1 MVRLI
6 APILSYTAEEIWQ
19 SSERLNNQEESIF
32 LSNYDRSEIN
42 EESIITKSDW
52 NRIFEIKNDVNQS
65 IEEMRN
71 ENQLKGSLDANVYI
85 EANKNDIKI
94 LEKLGAELHF
104 LFICSETN
112 LIESNNFKITVKSSD
127 NQKCTRCWH
136 RQESVGTS
144 KKHPDLCNRCIENVD
159 DEGEKEVLYKL
170 SYPVLIILLVVL
182 DLFSK
187 DYAANNFLFAQS
199 YTTFIPFIDFLLIY
213 NSGIAFGIFDG
224 YGNLASNLL
233 LVITIFILI
242 YLIRLLV
249 KEKVPIAQF
258 ALSLITA
265 GALGN
270 IIDRFIDGKVTD
282 FLHLELGSFSFFIFN
297 LADAFIT
304 IGAIL
309 IIYFELIYKAK
320 Q

>member
-1 MVRLI
+1 MVR
-6 APILSYTAEEIWQ
+6 
-19 SSERLNNQEESIF
+19 
-32 LSNYDRSEIN
+32 
-42 EESIITKSDW
+42 
-52 NRIFEIKNDVNQS
+52 
-65 IEEMRN
+65 
-71 ENQLKGSLDANVYI
+71 
-85 EANKNDIKI
+85 
-94 LEKLGAELHF
+94 
-104 LFICSETN
+104 
-112 LIESNNFKITVKSSD
+112 VK
-127 NQKCTRCWH
+127 
-136 RQESVGTS
+136 
-144 KKHPDLCNRCIENVD
+144 
-159 DEGEKEVLYKL
+159 KEVLYKL
-170 SYPVLIILLVVL
+170 SYPVLIFLLVVL

-199 YTTFIPFIDFLLIY
+199 YSTFIPFIDFLLIY

-249 KEKVPIAQF
+249 KEKVQIAKF
-258 ALSLITA
+258 ALSLISA

-282 FLHLELGSFSFFIFN
+282 FLHLEFGSFSFFVFN

-304 IGAIL
+304 LGAIL

>member
-1 MVRLI
+1 MMRVR
-6 APILSYTAEEIWQ
+6 
-19 SSERLNNQEESIF
+19 
-32 LSNYDRSEIN
+32 
-42 EESIITKSDW
+42 
-52 NRIFEIKNDVNQS
+52 
-65 IEEMRN
+65 
-71 ENQLKGSLDANVYI
+71 
-85 EANKNDIKI
+85 
-94 LEKLGAELHF
+94 
-104 LFICSETN
+104 
-112 LIESNNFKITVKSSD
+112 
-127 NQKCTRCWH
+127 
-136 RQESVGTS
+136 
-144 KKHPDLCNRCIENVD
+144 
-159 DEGEKEVLYKL
+159 KEVLFKL

-187 DYAANNFLFAQS
+187 DYVANNFLFAQS
-199 YTTFIPFIDFLLIY
+199 YSTFIPFIDFLVIY

-249 KEKVPIAQF
+249 KEKVQIAKF

-282 FLHLELGSFSFFIFN
+282 FLHLEFGSLSFFIFN

-304 IGAIL
+304 LGAIL

>member
-1 MVRLI
+1 M
-6 APILSYTAEEIWQ
+6 
-19 SSERLNNQEESIF
+19 
-32 LSNYDRSEIN
+32 
-42 EESIITKSDW
+42 
-52 NRIFEIKNDVNQS
+52 
-65 IEEMRN
+65 MRA
-71 ENQLKGSLDANVYI
+71 K
-85 EANKNDIKI
+85 
-94 LEKLGAELHF
+94 
-104 LFICSETN
+104 
-112 LIESNNFKITVKSSD
+112 
-127 NQKCTRCWH
+127 
-136 RQESVGTS
+136 
-144 KKHPDLCNRCIENVD
+144 
-159 DEGEKEVLYKL
+159 KEVLYKL

-242 YLIRLLV
+242 YLIRLLI
-249 KEKVPIAQF
+249 KEKVQIAKF

-304 IGAIL
+304 LGAIL

>member
-1 MVRLI
+1 M
-6 APILSYTAEEIWQ
+6 
-19 SSERLNNQEESIF
+19 
-32 LSNYDRSEIN
+32 
-42 EESIITKSDW
+42 
-52 NRIFEIKNDVNQS
+52 
-65 IEEMRN
+65 MRA
-71 ENQLKGSLDANVYI
+71 K
-85 EANKNDIKI
+85 
-94 LEKLGAELHF
+94 
-104 LFICSETN
+104 
-112 LIESNNFKITVKSSD
+112 
-127 NQKCTRCWH
+127 
-136 RQESVGTS
+136 
-144 KKHPDLCNRCIENVD
+144 
-159 DEGEKEVLYKL
+159 KEVLYKL

-242 YLIRLLV
+242 YLVRLLL
-249 KEKVPIAQF
+249 KEKVQIARF

-282 FLHLELGSFSFFIFN
+282 FLHLEFGSFSFFIFN

-304 IGAIL
+304 LGAIL

>member
-1 MVRLI
+1 M
-6 APILSYTAEEIWQ
+6 
-19 SSERLNNQEESIF
+19 
-32 LSNYDRSEIN
+32 
-42 EESIITKSDW
+42 
-52 NRIFEIKNDVNQS
+52 
-65 IEEMRN
+65 MR
-71 ENQLKGSLDANVYI
+71 
-85 EANKNDIKI
+85 
-94 LEKLGAELHF
+94 
-104 LFICSETN
+104 
-112 LIESNNFKITVKSSD
+112 VK
-127 NQKCTRCWH
+127 
-136 RQESVGTS
+136 
-144 KKHPDLCNRCIENVD
+144 
-159 DEGEKEVLYKL
+159 KEVLYKL

-199 YTTFIPFIDFLLIY
+199 YSTFIPFIDFLLIY

-249 KEKVPIAQF
+249 KEKVQIAKF

-282 FLHLELGSFSFFIFN
+282 FLHLEFGSLSFFIFN

-304 IGAIL
+304 LGAIL

>member
-1 MVRLI
+1 M
-6 APILSYTAEEIWQ
+6 
-19 SSERLNNQEESIF
+19 
-32 LSNYDRSEIN
+32 
-42 EESIITKSDW
+42 
-52 NRIFEIKNDVNQS
+52 
-65 IEEMRN
+65 MR
-71 ENQLKGSLDANVYI
+71 
-85 EANKNDIKI
+85 
-94 LEKLGAELHF
+94 
-104 LFICSETN
+104 
-112 LIESNNFKITVKSSD
+112 VK
-127 NQKCTRCWH
+127 
-136 RQESVGTS
+136 
-144 KKHPDLCNRCIENVD
+144 
-159 DEGEKEVLYKL
+159 KEVLYKL
-170 SYPVLIILLVVL
+170 SYPVLIFLLVVL

-199 YTTFIPFIDFLLIY
+199 YSTFIPFIDFLLIY

-249 KEKVPIAQF
+249 KEKVQIAKF

-304 IGAIL
+304 LGAIL

>member
-1 MVRLI
+1 MVRV
-6 APILSYTAEEIWQ
+6 
-19 SSERLNNQEESIF
+19 
-32 LSNYDRSEIN
+32 
-42 EESIITKSDW
+42 K
-52 NRIFEIKNDVNQS
+52 K
-65 IEEMRN
+65 
-71 ENQLKGSLDANVYI
+71 
-85 EANKNDIKI
+85 EA
-94 LEKLGAELHF
+94 
-104 LFICSETN
+104 
-112 LIESNNFKITVKSSD
+112 
-127 NQKCTRCWH
+127 
-136 RQESVGTS
+136 
-144 KKHPDLCNRCIENVD
+144 
-159 DEGEKEVLYKL
+159 LYKL
-170 SYPVLIILLVVL
+170 SYPVLIFLLVVL

-199 YTTFIPFIDFLLIY
+199 YSTFIPFIDFLLIY

-249 KEKVPIAQF
+249 KEKVQIAKF
-258 ALSLITA
+258 ALSLISA

-282 FLHLELGSFSFFIFN
+282 FLHLEFGSFSFFVFN

-304 IGAIL
+304 LGAIL

>member
-1 MVRLI
+1 M
-6 APILSYTAEEIWQ
+6 WM
-19 SSERLNNQEESIF
+19 
-32 LSNYDRSEIN
+32 
-42 EESIITKSDW
+42 
-52 NRIFEIKNDVNQS
+52 
-65 IEEMRN
+65 MRA
-71 ENQLKGSLDANVYI
+71 K
-85 EANKNDIKI
+85 
-94 LEKLGAELHF
+94 
-104 LFICSETN
+104 
-112 LIESNNFKITVKSSD
+112 
-127 NQKCTRCWH
+127 
-136 RQESVGTS
+136 
-144 KKHPDLCNRCIENVD
+144 
-159 DEGEKEVLYKL
+159 KEVLYKL

-249 KEKVPIAQF
+249 KEKVPIAKF

-282 FLHLELGSFSFFIFN
+282 FLHLEFGSFSFFIFN

-304 IGAIL
+304 LGAIL

>member
-1 MVRLI
+1 MIRV
-6 APILSYTAEEIWQ
+6 
-19 SSERLNNQEESIF
+19 
-32 LSNYDRSEIN
+32 
-42 EESIITKSDW
+42 K
-52 NRIFEIKNDVNQS
+52 K
-65 IEEMRN
+65 
-71 ENQLKGSLDANVYI
+71 
-85 EANKNDIKI
+85 EA
-94 LEKLGAELHF
+94 
-104 LFICSETN
+104 
-112 LIESNNFKITVKSSD
+112 
-127 NQKCTRCWH
+127 
-136 RQESVGTS
+136 
-144 KKHPDLCNRCIENVD
+144 
-159 DEGEKEVLYKL
+159 LYKL
-170 SYPVLIILLVVL
+170 SYPVLIILLVAL

-187 DYAANNFLFAQS
+187 NYAVNNFLFAQA

-233 LVITIFILI
+233 LIITIFILI

-249 KEKVPIAQF
+249 KEKVQIAKF

-304 IGAIL
+304 LGAIL

>member
-1 MVRLI
+1 MVR
-6 APILSYTAEEIWQ
+6 
-19 SSERLNNQEESIF
+19 
-32 LSNYDRSEIN
+32 
-42 EESIITKSDW
+42 
-52 NRIFEIKNDVNQS
+52 
-65 IEEMRN
+65 
-71 ENQLKGSLDANVYI
+71 
-85 EANKNDIKI
+85 
-94 LEKLGAELHF
+94 
-104 LFICSETN
+104 
-112 LIESNNFKITVKSSD
+112 VK
-127 NQKCTRCWH
+127 
-136 RQESVGTS
+136 
-144 KKHPDLCNRCIENVD
+144 
-159 DEGEKEVLYKL
+159 KEVLYKL
-170 SYPVLIILLVVL
+170 SYPVLIFLLVVL

-199 YTTFIPFIDFLLIY
+199 YSTFIPFIDFLLIY

-249 KEKVPIAQF
+249 KEKVQNAKF
-258 ALSLITA
+258 ALSLIIA

-282 FLHLELGSFSFFIFN
+282 FLHLEFGSFSFFIFN

-304 IGAIL
+304 LGAIL

>member
-1 MVRLI
+1 
-6 APILSYTAEEIWQ
+6 
-19 SSERLNNQEESIF
+19 
-32 LSNYDRSEIN
+32 
-42 EESIITKSDW
+42 
-52 NRIFEIKNDVNQS
+52 
-65 IEEMRN
+65 MR
-71 ENQLKGSLDANVYI
+71 
-85 EANKNDIKI
+85 
-94 LEKLGAELHF
+94 
-104 LFICSETN
+104 
-112 LIESNNFKITVKSSD
+112 VK
-127 NQKCTRCWH
+127 
-136 RQESVGTS
+136 
-144 KKHPDLCNRCIENVD
+144 
-159 DEGEKEVLYKL
+159 KEVLYKL

-249 KEKVPIAQF
+249 KEKVQIAKF

-282 FLHLELGSFSFFIFN
+282 FLHLEFGSFSFFIFN

-304 IGAIL
+304 LGAIL

>member
-1 MVRLI
+1 MVRV
-6 APILSYTAEEIWQ
+6 
-19 SSERLNNQEESIF
+19 
-32 LSNYDRSEIN
+32 
-42 EESIITKSDW
+42 K
-52 NRIFEIKNDVNQS
+52 K
-65 IEEMRN
+65 
-71 ENQLKGSLDANVYI
+71 
-85 EANKNDIKI
+85 EA
-94 LEKLGAELHF
+94 
-104 LFICSETN
+104 
-112 LIESNNFKITVKSSD
+112 
-127 NQKCTRCWH
+127 
-136 RQESVGTS
+136 
-144 KKHPDLCNRCIENVD
+144 
-159 DEGEKEVLYKL
+159 LYKL
-170 SYPVLIILLVVL
+170 SYPVLIFLLVVL

-199 YTTFIPFIDFLLIY
+199 YSTFIPFIDFLLIY

-249 KEKVPIAQF
+249 KEKVQIAKF

-282 FLHLELGSFSFFIFN
+282 FLHLEFGSLSFFIFN

-304 IGAIL
+304 LGAIL
-309 IIYFELIYKAK
+309 IIYFELIYKANND
-320 Q
+320 

>member
-1 MVRLI
+1 
-6 APILSYTAEEIWQ
+6 
-19 SSERLNNQEESIF
+19 
-32 LSNYDRSEIN
+32 
-42 EESIITKSDW
+42 
-52 NRIFEIKNDVNQS
+52 
-65 IEEMRN
+65 MRA
-71 ENQLKGSLDANVYI
+71 K
-85 EANKNDIKI
+85 
-94 LEKLGAELHF
+94 
-104 LFICSETN
+104 
-112 LIESNNFKITVKSSD
+112 
-127 NQKCTRCWH
+127 
-136 RQESVGTS
+136 
-144 KKHPDLCNRCIENVD
+144 
-159 DEGEKEVLYKL
+159 KEVLYKL
-170 SYPVLIILLVVL
+170 IYPVLIILLVVL
-182 DLFSK
+182 DLFTK

-199 YTTFIPFIDFLLIY
+199 YSTFIPFIDFLLIY

-242 YLIRLLV
+242 YLIRLLA
-249 KEKVPIAQF
+249 KEKVQIAKF

-282 FLHLELGSFSFFIFN
+282 FLHLEFGSFSFFIFN

-304 IGAIL
+304 LGAIL

>member
-1 MVRLI
+1 
-6 APILSYTAEEIWQ
+6 
-19 SSERLNNQEESIF
+19 
-32 LSNYDRSEIN
+32 
-42 EESIITKSDW
+42 
-52 NRIFEIKNDVNQS
+52 
-65 IEEMRN
+65 MRA
-71 ENQLKGSLDANVYI
+71 K
-85 EANKNDIKI
+85 
-94 LEKLGAELHF
+94 
-104 LFICSETN
+104 
-112 LIESNNFKITVKSSD
+112 
-127 NQKCTRCWH
+127 
-136 RQESVGTS
+136 
-144 KKHPDLCNRCIENVD
+144 
-159 DEGEKEVLYKL
+159 KEVLYKL

-249 KEKVPIAQF
+249 KEKVQIAKL

-282 FLHLELGSFSFFIFN
+282 FLHLEFGSFSFFIFN

-304 IGAIL
+304 LGAIL

>member
-1 MVRLI
+1 M
-6 APILSYTAEEIWQ
+6 
-19 SSERLNNQEESIF
+19 
-32 LSNYDRSEIN
+32 
-42 EESIITKSDW
+42 
-52 NRIFEIKNDVNQS
+52 
-65 IEEMRN
+65 MRA
-71 ENQLKGSLDANVYI
+71 K
-85 EANKNDIKI
+85 
-94 LEKLGAELHF
+94 
-104 LFICSETN
+104 
-112 LIESNNFKITVKSSD
+112 
-127 NQKCTRCWH
+127 
-136 RQESVGTS
+136 
-144 KKHPDLCNRCIENVD
+144 
-159 DEGEKEVLYKL
+159 KEVLYKL
-170 SYPVLIILLVVL
+170 SYPVLIFLLVVL

-199 YTTFIPFIDFLLIY
+199 YSTFIPFIDFLLIY

-249 KEKVPIAQF
+249 KEKVQIAKF

-282 FLHLELGSFSFFIFN
+282 FLHLEFGSLSFFIFN

-304 IGAIL
+304 LGAIL

>member
-1 MVRLI
+1 M
-6 APILSYTAEEIWQ
+6 
-19 SSERLNNQEESIF
+19 
-32 LSNYDRSEIN
+32 
-42 EESIITKSDW
+42 
-52 NRIFEIKNDVNQS
+52 
-65 IEEMRN
+65 MR
-71 ENQLKGSLDANVYI
+71 
-85 EANKNDIKI
+85 
-94 LEKLGAELHF
+94 
-104 LFICSETN
+104 
-112 LIESNNFKITVKSSD
+112 VK
-127 NQKCTRCWH
+127 
-136 RQESVGTS
+136 
-144 KKHPDLCNRCIENVD
+144 
-159 DEGEKEVLYKL
+159 KEVLYKL

-249 KEKVPIAQF
+249 KEKVQIAKF

-282 FLHLELGSFSFFIFN
+282 FLHLEFGSFSFFIFN

-304 IGAIL
+304 LGAIL

>member
-1 MVRLI
+1 MMRVR
-6 APILSYTAEEIWQ
+6 
-19 SSERLNNQEESIF
+19 
-32 LSNYDRSEIN
+32 
-42 EESIITKSDW
+42 
-52 NRIFEIKNDVNQS
+52 
-65 IEEMRN
+65 
-71 ENQLKGSLDANVYI
+71 
-85 EANKNDIKI
+85 
-94 LEKLGAELHF
+94 
-104 LFICSETN
+104 
-112 LIESNNFKITVKSSD
+112 
-127 NQKCTRCWH
+127 
-136 RQESVGTS
+136 
-144 KKHPDLCNRCIENVD
+144 
-159 DEGEKEVLYKL
+159 KEVLFKL

-199 YTTFIPFIDFLLIY
+199 YSTFIPFIDFLLIY

-249 KEKVPIAQF
+249 KEKVQIAKF

-282 FLHLELGSFSFFIFN
+282 FLHLEFGSLSFFIFN

-304 IGAIL
+304 LGAIL

>member
-1 MVRLI
+1 M
-6 APILSYTAEEIWQ
+6 
-19 SSERLNNQEESIF
+19 
-32 LSNYDRSEIN
+32 
-42 EESIITKSDW
+42 
-52 NRIFEIKNDVNQS
+52 
-65 IEEMRN
+65 MRA
-71 ENQLKGSLDANVYI
+71 K
-85 EANKNDIKI
+85 
-94 LEKLGAELHF
+94 
-104 LFICSETN
+104 
-112 LIESNNFKITVKSSD
+112 
-127 NQKCTRCWH
+127 
-136 RQESVGTS
+136 
-144 KKHPDLCNRCIENVD
+144 
-159 DEGEKEVLYKL
+159 KEVLYKL

-199 YTTFIPFIDFLLIY
+199 YTTFIPFIDFLVIY

-249 KEKVPIAQF
+249 KEKVQIAKF

-304 IGAIL
+304 LGAIL

>member
-1 MVRLI
+1 MRL
-6 APILSYTAEEIWQ
+6 
-19 SSERLNNQEESIF
+19 
-32 LSNYDRSEIN
+32 
-42 EESIITKSDW
+42 K
-52 NRIFEIKNDVNQS
+52 
-65 IEEMRN
+65 
-71 ENQLKGSLDANVYI
+71 
-85 EANKNDIKI
+85 
-94 LEKLGAELHF
+94 
-104 LFICSETN
+104 
-112 LIESNNFKITVKSSD
+112 
-127 NQKCTRCWH
+127 
-136 RQESVGTS
+136 
-144 KKHPDLCNRCIENVD
+144 
-159 DEGEKEVLYKL
+159 KEVLYKL
-170 SYPVLIILLVVL
+170 IYPVLIILLVVL

-199 YTTFIPFIDFLLIY
+199 YSTFIPFIDFLLIY

-249 KEKVPIAQF
+249 KEKVQIAKF

-282 FLHLELGSFSFFIFN
+282 FLHLEFGSYSFFIFN

-304 IGAIL
+304 LGAIL

>member
-1 MVRLI
+1 M
-6 APILSYTAEEIWQ
+6 
-19 SSERLNNQEESIF
+19 
-32 LSNYDRSEIN
+32 
-42 EESIITKSDW
+42 
-52 NRIFEIKNDVNQS
+52 
-65 IEEMRN
+65 MRA
-71 ENQLKGSLDANVYI
+71 K
-85 EANKNDIKI
+85 
-94 LEKLGAELHF
+94 
-104 LFICSETN
+104 
-112 LIESNNFKITVKSSD
+112 
-127 NQKCTRCWH
+127 
-136 RQESVGTS
+136 
-144 KKHPDLCNRCIENVD
+144 
-159 DEGEKEVLYKL
+159 KEVLYKL

-233 LVITIFILI
+233 LIITIFILI

-249 KEKVPIAQF
+249 KEKVQIAKL

-282 FLHLELGSFSFFIFN
+282 FLHLEFGSFSFFIFN

-304 IGAIL
+304 LGAIL

>member
-1 MVRLI
+1 M
-6 APILSYTAEEIWQ
+6 
-19 SSERLNNQEESIF
+19 
-32 LSNYDRSEIN
+32 
-42 EESIITKSDW
+42 
-52 NRIFEIKNDVNQS
+52 
-65 IEEMRN
+65 MRA
-71 ENQLKGSLDANVYI
+71 K
-85 EANKNDIKI
+85 
-94 LEKLGAELHF
+94 
-104 LFICSETN
+104 
-112 LIESNNFKITVKSSD
+112 
-127 NQKCTRCWH
+127 
-136 RQESVGTS
+136 
-144 KKHPDLCNRCIENVD
+144 
-159 DEGEKEVLYKL
+159 KEVLYKL
-170 SYPVLIILLVVL
+170 SYPVLIFLLVVL

-199 YTTFIPFIDFLLIY
+199 YSTFIPFIDFLLIY

-249 KEKVPIAQF
+249 KEKVQIAKF

-282 FLHLELGSFSFFIFN
+282 FLHLEFGSFSFFIFN

-304 IGAIL
+304 LGAIL

>member
-1 MVRLI
+1 
-6 APILSYTAEEIWQ
+6 
-19 SSERLNNQEESIF
+19 
-32 LSNYDRSEIN
+32 
-42 EESIITKSDW
+42 
-52 NRIFEIKNDVNQS
+52 
-65 IEEMRN
+65 MR
-71 ENQLKGSLDANVYI
+71 
-85 EANKNDIKI
+85 
-94 LEKLGAELHF
+94 
-104 LFICSETN
+104 
-112 LIESNNFKITVKSSD
+112 VK
-127 NQKCTRCWH
+127 
-136 RQESVGTS
+136 
-144 KKHPDLCNRCIENVD
+144 
-159 DEGEKEVLYKL
+159 KEVLYKL
-170 SYPVLIILLVVL
+170 IYPVLIILLVVL

-187 DYAANNFLFAQS
+187 NYAANNFLFAQS
-199 YTTFIPFIDFLLIY
+199 YSTFIPFIDFLLIY

-249 KEKVPIAQF
+249 KEKVQIAKF

-282 FLHLELGSFSFFIFN
+282 FLHLEFGSLSFFIFN

-304 IGAIL
+304 LGAIL
-309 IIYFELIYKAK
+309 IIYFDLIYKAK

>member
-1 MVRLI
+1 MR
-6 APILSYTAEEIWQ
+6 
-19 SSERLNNQEESIF
+19 ER
-32 LSNYDRSEIN
+32 
-42 EESIITKSDW
+42 
-52 NRIFEIKNDVNQS
+52 
-65 IEEMRN
+65 
-71 ENQLKGSLDANVYI
+71 
-85 EANKNDIKI
+85 
-94 LEKLGAELHF
+94 
-104 LFICSETN
+104 
-112 LIESNNFKITVKSSD
+112 
-127 NQKCTRCWH
+127 
-136 RQESVGTS
+136 
-144 KKHPDLCNRCIENVD
+144 
-159 DEGEKEVLYKL
+159 KEVLYKL
-170 SYPVLIILLVVL
+170 IYPVLIILLVVL

-199 YTTFIPFIDFLLIY
+199 YSTFIPFIDFLLIY

-249 KEKVPIAQF
+249 KEKVQIAKF

-282 FLHLELGSFSFFIFN
+282 FLHLEFGSLSFFIFN

-304 IGAIL
+304 LGAIL

>member
-1 MVRLI
+1 M
-6 APILSYTAEEIWQ
+6 
-19 SSERLNNQEESIF
+19 
-32 LSNYDRSEIN
+32 
-42 EESIITKSDW
+42 
-52 NRIFEIKNDVNQS
+52 
-65 IEEMRN
+65 
-71 ENQLKGSLDANVYI
+71 G
-85 EANKNDIKI
+85 
-94 LEKLGAELHF
+94 
-104 LFICSETN
+104 
-112 LIESNNFKITVKSSD
+112 VK
-127 NQKCTRCWH
+127 
-136 RQESVGTS
+136 
-144 KKHPDLCNRCIENVD
+144 
-159 DEGEKEVLYKL
+159 KEVLYKL
-170 SYPVLIILLVVL
+170 SYPVLIFLLVVL

-199 YTTFIPFIDFLLIY
+199 YSTFIPFIDFLLIY

-249 KEKVPIAQF
+249 KEKVQIAKF
-258 ALSLITA
+258 ALSLISA

-282 FLHLELGSFSFFIFN
+282 FLHLEFGSFSFFVFN

-304 IGAIL
+304 LGAIL